1 MSVTLDAR
9 DAAAE
14 GSTATE
20 VDHASPDGDGRGAGS
35 GTSTQQPPTRPGRI
49 VVCPHLESVEGAWR
63 MATPS
68 RDHRCMA
75 LAPPAPQP
83 VERQRHHCLSPDHV
97 ECPVFRAARA
107 ARHAALAGAADPS
120 TIEAADQWRR
130 PQPRTA
136 PVLLEPPRLVDQVL
150 RLQGDR
156 GPGQILLIG
165 LMLAAFAI
173 VALSRISAVPAE
185 ALPSVAPSVPVVPT
199 ASSTTRPSA
208 SAAPTAVEPSAR
220 PSVAPSTP
228 VASAA
233 PSASFRTSYTVKR
246 GDTLIGIA
254 NKFNTTVAKLRT
266 ANGLKGSTLRIGQV
280 LQIP

>member
-1 MSVTLDAR
+1 MSVTLDGR

-20 VDHASPDGDGRGAGS
+20 VDRASRDGDGVDAGMP
-35 GTSTQQPPTRPGRI
+35 TEQPATRPVRI

-75 LAPPAPQP
+75 LTPPAPQP

-185 ALPSVAPSVPVVPT
+185 ALPSVAPSAAVVPIP
-199 ASSTTRPSA
+199 SSTARPSA
-208 SAAPTAVEPSAR
+208 TAAPAVQPSAR

-254 NKFNTTVAKLRT
+254 NRFNTTVAKLRT